1 MYNKSHK
8 INLSGPFGHFVWRYP
23 NHSYL
28 RAWTIET
35 SSLPTDS
42 SRPLLKQI
50 EIFFLVYW
58 LYISTVRTFLYIR
71 SSYWD
76 TSSGFRLLGQI
87 PAPEIITIHSK
98 YFSVSE
104 SILIL
109 IQQLLSS
116 LSTLAFNTYCSP
128 RNSSRDNLF
137 WDLSWASLWQQ
148 NRSITTCST
157 YRTKYFSQYEQ
168 RVGRSKG
175 VVRSKFYRL
184 RKQLSFWF
192 SYKRSTFEWTF

>member
-1 MYNKSHK
+1 MISYTNFQNNCSTEYHWTHVTQNNIKVRMYNKSHK

-23 NHSYL
+23 TISYL
-28 RAWTIET
+28 R
-35 SSLPTDS
+35 
-42 SRPLLKQI
+42 PLFKQI
-50 EIFFLVYW
+50 EIVFSGVLTVYFNCKNFSI
-58 LYISTVRTFLYIR
+58 Y
-71 SSYWD
+71 
-76 TSSGFRLLGQI
+76 TSELLGCLLGISPSGPNPCSRNNYYSFKIFLRFWIDTQ
-87 PAPEIITIHSK
+87 PHPTIVKLFKH
-98 YFSVSE
+98 
-104 SILIL
+104 
-109 IQQLLSS
+109 
-116 LSTLAFNTYCSP
+116 TRAFNTYCSP

-184 RKQLSFWF
+184 RK
-192 SYKRSTFEWTF
+192 

>member
-8 INLSGPFGHFVWRYP
+8 INLSGSFGHFVWRYP
-23 NHSYL
+23 KHIILAGVNNRNVIITYRFLAPPVKANRDFLSGVLTVYFNCKNFS
-28 RAWTIET
+28 TYT
-35 SSLPTDS
+35 S
-42 SRPLLKQI
+42 
-50 EIFFLVYW
+50 E
-58 LYISTVRTFLYIR
+58 
-71 SSYWD
+71 
-76 TSSGFRLLGQI
+76 LLGYLLGISPSGPNPCSGNNYYSFKIFLRFWIDTQ
-87 PAPEIITIHSK
+87 PHPTIVKLFKH
-98 YFSVSE
+98 
-104 SILIL
+104 
-109 IQQLLSS
+109 
-116 LSTLAFNTYCSP
+116 TRAFNTYCSP

-184 RKQLSFWF
+184 RK
-192 SYKRSTFEWTF
+192 